1 MNMEEK
7 VKNETVTEPKNKEEA
22 TARKNF
28 VKELFKKVRAKF
40 NSLPEAER
48 KKHKDI
54 AVVSAMVLAFILV
67 MLGMFYPKGDA
78 EQKPTDGFNIELPDA
93 DKEGISGDKMK
104 IYEQDAMNK
113 RKEERDHSVK
123 DLGDVLQQ
131 EQSNKSKEEVSDNE
145 FDLSVK
151 EQTRPTNGNRP
162 STIQN
167 SADAYKD
174 LNTTLGNF
182 YEPTP
187 LTKKAQE
194 EELNERI
201 IRLEQ
206 ELADERAKNSS
217 SDEMALMEKS
227 YELAAKYMGGQ
238 TGKAETPTVTVE
250 PKPIS
255 QSSGKK
261 PKAAPVKRVNEQVVS
276 ALGQPMS
283 DEELTAACSR
293 RRNYGFHTAVGRNTV
308 SDKNTLSA
316 CIYGSQT
323 VTDGQTVRMRLLEPM
338 AVDERVIPKGGTL
351 VGTAKIQG
359 ERLEIEITSLEHDG
373 MIIPVELAVYDTDGQ
388 PGIFIPN
395 SMELNA
401 MKEIAADMGG
411 NLGSSINIS
420 TNAGAQ
426 LASDLG
432 RSAIQG
438 TSQYIAKKMRTVKV
452 HLKNGYR
459 VMLYQEKDWQQFYQ
473 STKSKK

>member
-7 VKNETVTEPKNKEEA
+7 VKDGTATEPENKEEVK
-22 TARKNF
+22 TGKNL
-28 VKELFKKVRAKF
+28 VKELFKKAKAKF
-40 NSLPEAER
+40 NALPEAER
-48 KKHKDI
+48 KKRKDI
-54 AVVSAMVLAFILV
+54 VVVSAMVFAFFLV
-67 MLGMFYPKGDA
+67 MFGMFYPKDDA

-93 DKEGISGDKMK
+93 NKEGISGDKMK

-113 RKEERDHSVK
+113 RKEERNRSVQT
-123 DLGDVLQQ
+123 LGDVLQR
-131 EQSNKSKEEVSDNE
+131 EQSDKSKEEVSDNE
-145 FDLSVK
+145 FALSVN
-151 EQTRPTNGNRP
+151 EPTRQANGNRP

-201 IRLEQ
+201 TRLEQ
-206 ELADERAKNSS
+206 ELADERVKNSS
-217 SDEMALMEKS
+217 SDEVALMEKS
-227 YELAAKYMGGQ
+227 YELAAKYMGGNM
-238 TGKAETPTVTVE
+238 GKAETPTITVE

-261 PKAAPVKRVNEQVVS
+261 AKAAPVKRVNEQVVS

-283 DEELTAACSR
+283 DEELITACSR
-293 RRNYGFHTAVGRNTV
+293 QRNYGFHTAVGRNTV

-323 VTDGQTVRMRLLEPM
+323 VTDGQTVRMRLLESM

-359 ERLEIEITSLEHDG
+359 ERLEIEIISLEHGG
-373 MIIPVELAVYDTDGQ
+373 MIIPVRLAVYDT
-388 PGIFIPN
+388 
-395 SMELNA
+395 MELNA
-401 MKEIAADMGG
+401 VKEIAADMGG

-459 VMLYQEKDWQQFYQ
+459 VMLYQEKD
-473 STKSKK
+473 

>member
-7 VKNETVTEPKNKEEA
+7 VKDETAAKPENKEEA
-22 TARKNF
+22 TARKNL
-28 VKELFKKVRAKF
+28 VKGFFEKAKAKF
-40 NSLPEAER
+40 NALPEAER
-48 KKHKDI
+48 KKRKDI
-54 AVVSAMVLAFILV
+54 VVVSAMVLAIFLV
-67 MLGMFYPKGDA
+67 MFGMFYPKDDA

-113 RKEERDHSVK
+113 RKEERDRSVQT
-123 DLGDVLQQ
+123 LGDVLQQ
-131 EQSNKSKEEVSDNE
+131 EQSNNSEEKVSDNE

-151 EQTRPTNGNRP
+151 EPTRPTNGNRP

-201 IRLEQ
+201 ARLER

-217 SDEMALMEKS
+217 SDEVALMEKS

-238 TGKAETPTVTVE
+238 TGKSEAPVVTVE
-250 PKPIS
+250 SKPIVS
-255 QSSGKK
+255 ETYKK

-283 DEELTAACSR
+283 DEELIAAYSR

-359 ERLEIEITSLEHDG
+359 ERFEIGITSLEHGG
-373 MIIPVELAVYDTDGQ
+373 MIIPVRLAVYDTDGQ

-401 MKEIAADMGG
+401 VKEIAADMGG

-432 RSAIQG
+432 RSVIQG
-438 TSQYIAKKMRTVKV
+438 TSQYIAKKVRTVKV

-459 VMLYQEKDWQQFYQ
+459 VMLYQEKD
-473 STKSKK
+473 

>member
-7 VKNETVTEPKNKEEA
+7 VKDETTTKPENKEEA
-22 TARKNF
+22 KAGKNR
-28 VKELFKKVRAKF
+28 VKGFFEKAKAKF

-48 KKHKDI
+48 KKRKDI
-54 AVVSAMVLAFILV
+54 VVVSAMVLAFILF
-67 MLGMFYPKGDA
+67 MLWMFYPKGDTG
-78 EQKPTDGFNIELPDA
+78 QKPTDGFNIELPDA

-113 RKEERDHSVK
+113 RKEERDRSVK
-123 DLGDVLQQ
+123 ALGDVLQQ
-131 EQSNKSKEEVSDNE
+131 EQSSYNEEKVSDNE
-145 FDLSVK
+145 FDLPV
-151 EQTRPTNGNRP
+151 EEPTRPTNGNRP

-201 IRLEQ
+201 AWLER
-206 ELADERAKNSS
+206 ELADERAKKSS

-238 TGKAETPTVTVE
+238 TGKTETPIVTVE
-250 PKPIS
+250 PKPMF

-276 ALGQPMS
+276 ALEQPMS
-283 DEELTAACSR
+283 DEELIVACSQ

-338 AVDERVIPKGGTL
+338 AVDERLIPKGGTL

-359 ERLEIEITSLEHDG
+359 ERLEIEITSLEHGG
-373 MIIPVELAVYDTDGQ
+373 MIIPTRLAVYDTDGQ

-401 MKEIAADMGG
+401 VKEIAADMGG
-411 NLGSSINIS
+411 NLGSSISIS

-459 VMLYQEKDWQQFYQ
+459 VMLYQEKG
-473 STKSKK
+473 

>member
-1 MNMEEK
+1 MNMEDN
-7 VKNETVTEPKNKEEA
+7 VKNETAVGQESKKDP
-22 TARKNF
+22 TARKNL
-28 VKELFKKVRAKF
+28 VKGFFEKAKEKF
-40 NSLPEAER
+40 NALPEAER
-48 KKHKDI
+48 KKRKDMA
-54 AVVSAMVLAFILV
+54 AVSTMVLVFILV
-67 MLGMFYPKGDA
+67 MLLMFYPKDKSKQ
-78 EQKPTDGFNIELPDA
+78 EPTDGFNIELPDA

-104 IYEQDAMNK
+104 IYELDAMNR
-113 RKEERDHSVK
+113 RKEERGHSVQA
-123 DLGDVLQQ
+123 LGDVFQQ
-131 EQSNKSKEEVSDNE
+131 VQTDNKEENVSDHE

-151 EQTRPTNGNRP
+151 EPARPTSGSRSN
-162 STIQN
+162 TIQT

-174 LNTTLGNF
+174 LSTTLGNF

-187 LTKKAQE
+187 LTKKGQE

-201 IRLEQ
+201 ARLEQ
-206 ELADERAKNSS
+206 ELVDERAGKSL
-217 SDEMALMEKS
+217 SDEVALMEKS

-238 TGKAETPTVTVE
+238 NGQPNKTTTTE
-250 PKPIS
+250 PKPTFTN
-255 QSSGKK
+255 SGKK
-261 PKAAPVKRVNEQVVS
+261 PKAVPVKRVNEQVVS

-283 DEELTAACSR
+283 DEEFIDACSR
-293 RRNYGFHTAVGRNTV
+293 RRNYGFHTAIGKNRV

-316 CIYGSQT
+316 CIYGPQT

-359 ERLEIEITSLEHDG
+359 ERLEIGITSLEHDG
-373 MIIPVELAVYDTDGQ
+373 MIIPAQLAVYDMDGQ

-401 MKEIAADMGG
+401 VKEIAADMGG

-438 TSQYIAKKMRTVKV
+438 TSQYIAKKMRTIKV

-459 VMLYQEKDWQQFYQ
+459 VMLYQEKD
-473 STKSKK
+473 

>member
-7 VKNETVTEPKNKEEA
+7 VKNGTAVEPENKEEA
-22 TARKNF
+22 KAGKNL
-28 VKELFKKVRAKF
+28 VKEFFEKAKTKF
-40 NSLPEAER
+40 NALPETER
-48 KKHKDI
+48 KKRKDI
-54 AVVSAMVLAFILV
+54 VAVSAMVLAFILV
-67 MLGMFYPKGDA
+67 MLWMFYPKDDA
-78 EQKPTDGFNIELPDA
+78 EQKVTDGFNIELPDA
-93 DKEGISGDKMK
+93 DKEGISGDKTK
-104 IYEQDAMNK
+104 IYEQEAMNK
-113 RKEERDHSVK
+113 RKEERNHSVQA
-123 DLGDVLQQ
+123 LGDVLQQ
-131 EQSNKSKEEVSDNE
+131 EQSSNNEEKVSDNE
-145 FDLSVK
+145 FDMSVK
-151 EQTRPTNGNRP
+151 EQSRPTNGNRP

-182 YEPTP
+182 YEPAP
-187 LTKKAQE
+187 LTNKAQE

-201 IRLEQ
+201 TRLEQ

-217 SDEMALMEKS
+217 SDEVALMEKS

-238 TGKAETPTVTVE
+238 TGKSETPDVTVE
-250 PKPIS
+250 PKPMP

-276 ALGQPMS
+276 ALGQPMG
-283 DEELTAACSR
+283 DEELIVACSQ

-351 VGTAKIQG
+351 VGSAKIQG
-359 ERLEIEITSLEHDG
+359 ERLEIGITSLEHDG
-373 MIIPVELAVYDTDGQ
+373 MIIPIELAVYDTDGQ

-401 MKEIAADMGG
+401 VKEIAADMGG

-438 TSQYIAKKMRTVKV
+438 TSQYIAKKMRTIKV

-459 VMLYQEKDWQQFYQ
+459 VMLYQEKD
-473 STKSKK
+473 